1 MLQRKNNGC
10 KRWENRRFWKRR
22 ESSGAV
28 IPFPNS
34 LSARRK
40 GILAI
45 VHYKF
50 RKKCPSKGLVDR
62 DWQRRR
68 VRNTAGCFAYTVLA
82 LYLRNLRC
90 DFENMCV
97 RMKKIPLH
105 IDQTCDGNG
114 AGQGVFTSCP
124 SLFFFANWGCPF
136 FYGTWLRFDARY
148 PAPKFSTVSQARH
161 H

>member
-1 MLQRKNNGC
+1 MGKSKVLETQRVFRC
-10 KRWENRRFWKRR
+10 CH
-22 ESSGAV
+22 
-28 IPFPNS
+28 
-34 LSARRK
+34 SARRK
-40 GILAI
+40 VILAI

-114 AGQGVFTSCP
+114 QDRACLLLAPVFSFSRTGDAH
-124 SLFFFANWGCPF
+124 FFTVLGYGSTRDIQPQSFQPF
-136 FYGTWLRFDARY
+136 HKLVITERL
-148 PAPKFSTVSQARH
+148 
-161 H
+161 